1 MKRVNRSL
9 ADLTAILLHCSFLNS
24 LAASL
29 RFSTSSTTVV
39 AELVDSMDNR
49 PLMVAMP
56 AEVPELME
64 LRNSVTAT
72 EMLADMFVSLKILNL
87 VC

>member
-9 ADLTAILLHCSFLNS
+9 ADLTAILLHRSFLNS

-39 AELVDSMDNR
+39 AELEDNMDSR
-49 PLMVAMP
+49 PLIVAIP
-56 AEVPELME
+56 VAVPELIQ
-64 LRNSVTAT
+64 LLKTVTAS
-72 EMLADMFVSLKILNL
+72 LILSSDMFQ
-87 VC
+87 

>member
-9 ADLTAILLHCSFLNS
+9 ADLTAILLHRSFLNS

-39 AELVDSMDNR
+39 AELVASMDSR

-56 AEVPELME
+56 ADVPELME
-64 LRNSVTAT
+64 LLNSDTAT
-72 EMLADMFVSLKILNL
+72 VMLADMAV
-87 VC
+87 